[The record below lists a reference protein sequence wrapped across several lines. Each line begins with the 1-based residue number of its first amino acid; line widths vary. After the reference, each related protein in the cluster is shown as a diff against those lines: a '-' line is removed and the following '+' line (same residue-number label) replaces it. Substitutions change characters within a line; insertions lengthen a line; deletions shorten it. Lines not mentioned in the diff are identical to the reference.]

1 MDAAVRE
8 AMAVRVEELALEQDC
23 DRAKQRYDTRATDAQ
38 EEADS
43 LRRMGLSLAPATAH
57 VTRACKPPNLR
68 ATGQYRWPCHWHSL
82 SRVWMRKR

>member
-8 AMAVRVEELALEQDC
+8 AMAVRVEGLALEQDC

-43 LRRMGLSLAPATAH
+43 LRRMGLSLAPATALH
-57 VTRACKPPNLR
+57 T
-68 ATGQYRWPCHWHSL
+68 TGT
-82 SRVWMRKR
+82 